1 MISKKKQRI
10 RWLISAIILIFI
22 ATLIIGFSLKDGI
35 EYYKSPTQVL
45 DHKISENIK
54 FRLGGL
60 VESDSLIKSSGKK
73 IFFKITDNE
82 NSILTSYEGILPDLF
97 AENQGVIASGKYIN
111 GVFVAEEIL
120 AKHDESYLPKEVIE
134 ILKQCFDPEIPVD
147 IYELGLIYDVFVNED
162 FDAKVL
168 MTLTSPNCPVAESL
182 PAEVEQKVKSI
193 KGINQVEVEMT
204 FDPPWTKDLMS
215 EEAKLELGFL

>member
-10 RWLISAIILIFI
+10 RWLILAIFLILI
-22 ATLIIGFSLKDGI
+22 ATVIIGFSLKDGI

-45 DHKISENIK
+45 NSKLSDKIK

-60 VESDSLIKSSGKK
+60 VESSSLIKSTGEK

-82 NSILTSYEGILPDLF
+82 NSILTSYVGILPDLF

-120 AKHDESYLPKEVIE
+120 AKHDESYLPKEVID
-134 ILKQCFDPEIPVD
+134 ILKQDGLYVEPE
-147 IYELGLIYDVFVNED
+147 
-162 FDAKVL
+162 K
-168 MTLTSPNCPVAESL
+168 
-182 PAEVEQKVKSI
+182 
-193 KGINQVEVEMT
+193 
-204 FDPPWTKDLMS
+204 
-215 EEAKLELGFL
+215 

>member
-60 VESDSLIKSSGKK
+60 VENGSLIKSSGKK
-73 IFFKITDNE
+73 IYFKITDNE
-82 NSILTSYEGILPDLF
+82 NSITTSYEGILPDLF

-120 AKHDESYLPKEVIE
+120 AKHDESYLPKEVID
-134 ILKQCFDPEIPVD
+134 ILKQDGLYVEPE
-147 IYELGLIYDVFVNED
+147 
-162 FDAKVL
+162 K
-168 MTLTSPNCPVAESL
+168 
-182 PAEVEQKVKSI
+182 
-193 KGINQVEVEMT
+193 
-204 FDPPWTKDLMS
+204 
-215 EEAKLELGFL
+215 